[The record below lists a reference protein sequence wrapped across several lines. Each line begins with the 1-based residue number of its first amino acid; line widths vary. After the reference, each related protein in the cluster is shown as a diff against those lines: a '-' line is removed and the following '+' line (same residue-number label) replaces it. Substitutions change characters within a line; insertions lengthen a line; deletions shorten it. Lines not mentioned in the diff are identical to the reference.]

1 MNKKAVV
8 IGGGFGGLSTAA
20 LLARD
25 GWNVTLV
32 EKNAQLGGRARYWEK
47 DGFTFDMGPSWY
59 LMPEVFEHY
68 FSLFGKQREDY
79 YDLSPIDPYYKVFFE
94 GGETACLTPRF
105 DENQKLFESFEK
117 GGGKALKAYMQ
128 QSTYKYDLAMEDFL
142 YRDYKHIGQ
151 FFNRRL
157 MTEGLRLG
165 VLGKLDSFV
174 SNYVKDY
181 RAKQILE
188 YAMVF
193 LGTNPAQA
201 PAIYSIMTHVD
212 LNLGV
217 FFPQKGM
224 AGAAAGFA
232 SLCKELGVELVT
244 GAEVLKVLTEGNR
257 AVGVETNK
265 GTFLADV
272 VVSSADYHHSDTNL
286 LEDKHRTYSDSY
298 WEKRVVAPS
307 MFIAYLGIGRE
318 LKGLEHHNLY
328 FAKNWNTHFDA
339 IFKNPDWPKDPC
351 FYLSCISKTDP
362 SSAPEGCE
370 NVFLLVP
377 VAPGLVDTEE
387 QRNAYFEHIA
397 DHVQNVTGE
406 DLRKDLLVKRL
417 YSHRDFI
424 SDYHAYKG
432 TALGLSH
439 TLMQTAVFRPRHQNK
454 TVKNLY
460 YTGQYTHPGVGVPM
474 VLIASELIAKEIKE
488 TYGS

>member
-1 MNKKAVV
+1 
-8 IGGGFGGLSTAA
+8 
-20 LLARD
+20 
-25 GWNVTLV
+25 LV

-59 LMPEVFEHY
+59 LMPEVFGHY
-68 FSLFGKQREDY
+68 FSLFGKKREDY
-79 YDLSPIDPYYKVFFE
+79 YDLSPLDPYYKVYFE
-94 GGETACLTPRF
+94 GGQTAKLTPRF

-117 GGGKALKAYMQ
+117 GGGKALKAYME
-128 QSTYKYDLAMEDFL
+128 QSTYKYNVAMEDFL

-174 SNYVKDY
+174 SNYVKDH

-193 LGTNPAQA
+193 LGTDPAQA
-201 PAIYSIMTHVD
+201 LAIYSIMTHVD

-224 AGAAAGFA
+224 AGAAEGFA
-232 SLCKELGVELVT
+232 SLCRDQGVELIT

-265 GTFLADV
+265 GTFMADV

-298 WEKRVVAPS
+298 WEKRMVAPS

-328 FAKNWNTHFDA
+328 FAKDWDAHFDA
-339 IFKNPDWPKDPC
+339 IFKNPGWPQDPC
-351 FYLSCISKTDP
+351 FYLSCISKTD
-362 SSAPEGCE
+362 S
-370 NVFLLVP
+370 
-377 VAPGLVDTEE
+377 
-387 QRNAYFEHIA
+387 
-397 DHVQNVTGE
+397 
-406 DLRKDLLVKRL
+406 
-417 YSHRDFI
+417 
-424 SDYHAYKG
+424 
-432 TALGLSH
+432 
-439 TLMQTAVFRPRHQNK
+439 
-454 TVKNLY
+454 
-460 YTGQYTHPGVGVPM
+460 
-474 VLIASELIAKEIKE
+474 
-488 TYGS
+488 

>member
-1 MNKKAVV
+1 
-8 IGGGFGGLSTAA
+8 
-20 LLARD
+20 
-25 GWNVTLV
+25 
-32 EKNAQLGGRARYWEK
+32 
-47 DGFTFDMGPSWY
+47 MGPSWY
-59 LMPEVFEHY
+59 LMPEVFGHY
-68 FSLFGKQREDY
+68 FSLFGKKREDY
-79 YDLSPIDPYYKVFFE
+79 YDLSPLDPYYKVYFE
-94 GGETACLTPRF
+94 GGQTAKLTPRF
-105 DENQKLFESFEK
+105 NENQKLFESFEK
-117 GGGKALKAYMQ
+117 GGGKALKAYME
-128 QSTYKYDLAMEDFL
+128 QSTYKYNVAMEDFL

-174 SNYVKDY
+174 SNYVKDH

-193 LGTNPAQA
+193 LGTDPAQA
-201 PAIYSIMTHVD
+201 LAIYSIMTHVD

-224 AGAAAGFA
+224 AGAAEGFA
-232 SLCKELGVELVT
+232 SLCRDQGVELIT

-265 GTFLADV
+265 GTFMADV

-298 WEKRVVAPS
+298 WEKRMVAPS

-328 FAKNWNTHFDA
+328 FAKDWDAHFDA
-339 IFKNPDWPKDPC
+339 IFKNPDWPRDPC
-351 FYLSCISKTDP
+351 FYLSCISKTDS
-362 SSAPEGCE
+362 SSAPAGCE

-387 QRNAYFEHIA
+387 QRNAYFEHVA
-397 DHVQNVTGE
+397 DHVHVN
-406 DLRKDLLVKRL
+406 
-417 YSHRDFI
+417 Y
-424 SDYHAYKG
+424 
-432 TALGLSH
+432 
-439 TLMQTAVFRPRHQNK
+439 P
-454 TVKNLY
+454 
-460 YTGQYTHPGVGVPM
+460 
-474 VLIASELIAKEIKE
+474 
-488 TYGS
+488 